1 MKKLSAKII
10 ALTAAFA
17 AVLSL
22 GSCSKAEKKNVTIGI
37 VQQMNHN
44 SLNTIS
50 DSIKARLAE
59 LGYNEE
65 NSKILF
71 KQGDN
76 DMTMLAQIAEEYV
89 QEKADIIIAIAT
101 KAANAALPAT
111 DAGIPVV
118 FAACADPVGA
128 KLVQNLEKPEGL
140 VTGTSQSIPVD
151 QIMDFAKKINPSL
164 SKIGIIHTTG
174 ETNAQATVNKA
185 VQYLGQIGMKYA
197 DHTIDDVS
205 AIQETIKL
213 MKDEGCQAVFVAN
226 DNKLATHGNMTILGE
241 ACIENN
247 FPLYCAADS
256 QVEDGGFANI
266 GITYTDLGRDT
277 ADITDKILSGT
288 PVSEVP
294 VKFYLKAEDLKV
306 FVNPQVVEKLKISI
320 PEDIKSASNYI
331 EVTPAN

>member
-1 MKKLSAKII
+1 MKKMVKL
-10 ALTAAFA
+10 FA
-17 AVLSL
+17 ASL
-22 GSCSKAEKKNVTIGI
+22 MAVAALMSVSCSKKSDKKVTIGI

-50 DSIKARLAE
+50 ESIKTRLEE
-59 LGYNEE
+59 LGYSEDNCTV
-65 NSKILF
+65 LF

-76 DMTMLAQIAEEYV
+76 DMTMLAQISEEYV
-89 QEKADIIIAIAT
+89 SQNADLIIAIAT
-101 KAANAALPAT
+101 KAANAALPAV
-111 DAGIPVV
+111 DSGIPVV

-128 KLVQNLEKPEGL
+128 KLVQNLEEPEGL

-151 QIMDFAKKINPSL
+151 QIMEFAKKIQPSL

-185 VQYLGQIGMKYA
+185 VKYLDSIGMKYA

-205 AIQETIKL
+205 VVQETIKL

-226 DNKLATHGNMTILGE
+226 DNKLASHGNMAILSG
-241 ACIENN
+241 ACLEFN

-266 GITYTDLGRDT
+266 GITYSDLGRDT
-277 ADITDKILSGT
+277 ADMADTILKGT
-288 PVSEVP
+288 PVSKVP
-294 VKFYLKAEDLKV
+294 VKFYLKAEDLKI
-306 FVNPQVVEKLKISI
+306 FVNPDVTKKLGITLPADVISS
-320 PEDIKSASNYI
+320 KNYV
-331 EVTPAN
+331 EVTPTN

>member
-1 MKKLSAKII
+1 MKKFTKILTASAL
-10 ALTAAFA
+10 ALAAFA
-17 AVLSL
+17 SV
-22 GSCSKAEKKNVTIGI
+22 SCNKKAEKKVTIGI

-59 LGYNEE
+59 LGYNEN
-65 NSKILF
+65 NSTVLF

-76 DMTMLAQIAEEYV
+76 DMTMLAQISEEYV
-89 QEKADIIIAIAT
+89 NQKADIIIAIAT
-101 KAANAALPAT
+101 KAANAALPAV
-111 DAGIPVV
+111 DSNIPVV

-128 KLVQNLEKPEGL
+128 KLVQNLAEPEGL

-151 QIMDFAKKINPSL
+151 QIMEFAKKIQPQL

-185 VQYLGQIGMKYA
+185 IAYLDSIGMAYA

-205 AIQETIKL
+205 VIQETIKL

-226 DNKLATHGNMTILGE
+226 DNKLASHGNMAILGG
-241 ACIENN
+241 ACLENG

-266 GITYTDLGRDT
+266 GITYSDLGRDT
-277 ADITDKILSGT
+277 ADMTDKILKGT
-288 PVSEVP
+288 PVSKVP
-294 VKFYLKAEDLKV
+294 VKFYLKAEDLKI
-306 FVNPQVVEKLKISI
+306 FVNPDVTKALGITLPSDVTS
-320 PEDIKSASNYI
+320 SANYI
-331 EVTPAN
+331 EVKPTN

>member
-1 MKKLSAKII
+1 MKITKLI
-10 ALTAAFA
+10 AGAALLAATFSFA
-17 AVLSL
+17 
-22 GSCSKAEKKNVTIGI
+22 SCSKKQEKKVTIGI

-50 DSIKARLAE
+50 DSIKEEFAK
-59 LGYNEE
+59 LGYNDT
-65 NSKILF
+65 NSTILF

-89 QEKADIIIAIAT
+89 NQKADLIIAIAT

-111 DAGIPVV
+111 DSGIPVV
-118 FAACADPVGA
+118 FAACADPVEA
-128 KLVQNLEKPEGL
+128 KLVQNLKEPEGL

-151 QIMDFAKKINPSL
+151 QIMAFAKKINPAL
-164 SKIGIIHTTG
+164 TKIGIIHTTG

-185 VQYLGQIGMKYA
+185 IAYLDSIGMKYA

-205 AIQETIKL
+205 VIQETIRL

-226 DNKLATHGNMTILGE
+226 DNKLASHGNMAILSE
-241 ACIENN
+241 ACLENN

-277 ADITDKILSGT
+277 ADMADKILKGT
-288 PVSEVP
+288 PVSKVP
-294 VKFYLKAEDLKV
+294 VKFYLEPADLKT
-306 FVNPQVVEKLKISI
+306 FINPKVTKALGITL
-320 PEDIKSASNYI
+320 PEDVTSSPNYV
-331 EVTPAN
+331 EVTPTN